1 MKLLLLLIIMSF
13 IIGNYA
19 SIILNNNNTII
30 LDQHIDNILISK
42 IIYQLILKEG
52 EYPIYLYINSPGG
65 EVLAGNNLINYL
77 LYNNKNIICIAN
89 YAASM
94 AFAILQACSKRYG
107 TKYSTFMQ
115 HQIQL
120 QITNSK
126 TSIDTYMK
134 YADTLQNDFIKFQAK
149 RIGKS
154 DSDFYNKIKNDWW
167 LTGTEA
173 IKENVIDDLVIV
185 GCDKNLTKELYN
197 VSEYNTN
204 YHVVY
209 TYSRC
214 PLIIE
219 PIKQY
224 VFPPIK

>member
-1 MKLLLLLIIMSF
+1 MKILLLIMYF
-13 IIGNYA
+13 IIITSA
-19 SIILNNNNTII
+19 SIILNENNTVI
-30 LDQHIDNILISK
+30 LDEDIDNNLISK

-52 EYPIYLYINSPGG
+52 DSPIYLYINSPGG

-120 QITNSK
+120 EIKNSK
-126 TSIDTYMK
+126 ASIDTYMRF
-134 YADTLQNDFIKFQAK
+134 ADNLQNDFIKFQSK

-154 DSDFYNKIKNDWW
+154 ESDFYNKIKNDWW

-173 IKENVIDDLVIV
+173 IKENVIDDIVLV
-185 GCDKNLTKELYN
+185 GCDKDLTKELYN
-197 VSEYNTN
+197 ISEYHTN
-204 YHVVY
+204 YHAIY

-224 VFPPIK
+224 IFPPIK